1 MKVTS
6 ISLAILSVLLLL
18 TTCKKDPKN
27 DDNST
32 LPKSGFGQVNF
43 TLDNSLTL
51 GIDIGEQPQSISV
64 TDKNQVKWTL
74 DIPAQPYAESS
85 YISMT
90 PVGSF
95 GTSVISCRPVS
106 GMVFSPDGFYFAAP
120 ATLTVEFPVSQTGKL
135 LFYSIKGT
143 GVNDTLD
150 LMPADLS
157 GKKYTLTLYHFSGAM
172 GGEPFDG
179 DKAYKEAKARYNA
192 AMAEAQALSKLPV
205 TVSPPPAVPINPCTG
220 TVSRSQESAIQ
231 NFVDGICEPEH
242 SIQNK
247 ILAAQKAMC
256 FMGNNNL
263 DGPDCEANYNA
274 SGLNNR
280 LVQKAFM
287 LISQYGNIDDYLVPV
302 RRAVFKIGYADEFSG
317 GDAYGALI
325 QGLADNVYKVRD
337 NTLKKLRDEHD
348 YKVIKQLIRFTRDY
362 CMLSATCDEE
372 SFLELVRKAATFK
385 ASIITEFKKTDN
397 TTIVITDFKPRFEL
411 NDTYDSFTSTSNID
425 FIEGSIKKGASHAKC
440 GGEWAQ
446 LIPYN
451 MPMEVD
457 LTLDVCEANDA
468 SISFGPILRG
478 LPIPNEMQ
486 TGSYWNPTPEPG
498 HCETMSGQSA
508 WAYAAFMSQVG
519 ITTLFDFMRN
529 TILIKEQGVNKKA
542 MLIDKTLPFVSGGF
556 TITYTI
562 KLEHTP
568 K

>member
-1 MKVTS
+1 
-6 ISLAILSVLLLL
+6 
-18 TTCKKDPKN
+18 
-27 DDNST
+27 
-32 LPKSGFGQVNF
+32 
-43 TLDNSLTL
+43 
-51 GIDIGEQPQSISV
+51 
-64 TDKNQVKWTL
+64 
-74 DIPAQPYAESS
+74 
-85 YISMT
+85 
-90 PVGSF
+90 
-95 GTSVISCRPVS
+95 
-106 GMVFSPDGFYFAAP
+106 
-120 ATLTVEFPVSQTGKL
+120 
-135 LFYSIKGT
+135 
-143 GVNDTLD
+143 
-150 LMPADLS
+150 
-157 GKKYTLTLYHFSGAM
+157 
-172 GGEPFDG
+172 
-179 DKAYKEAKARYNA
+179 
-192 AMAEAQALSKLPV
+192 
-205 TVSPPPAVPINPCTG
+205 
-220 TVSRSQESAIQ
+220 
-231 NFVDGICEPEH
+231 VDGICEPEH

-274 SGLNNR
+274 SGLNSR
-280 LVQKAFM
+280 LVQKAIM
-287 LISQYGNIDDYLVPV
+287 LISLYGNTDDYLVPV